1 MIQQKARVLWNRQI
15 STDYFKLGLSCR
27 GYDTAVP
34 GQFVMV
40 QVQGQ
45 SAPLLRRPFS
55 IHNLLTPEDSEAG
68 IEVLYKVVGKG
79 TRLLSEMREHQPVDL
94 LGPLGNC
101 FLLEPPGPRIF
112 LVGGGIGVPPLVF
125 LAKTFKA
132 RGMDMSRC
140 HMFLGGRTKGD
151 LLCRDVFLDLGMQ
164 LHITT
169 DDGSDGDQCLIT
181 NSVEQAVAEIPPDI
195 IYGCGPLPMLACLVG
210 ISTVREI
217 RCQISIEAM
226 MACGIGACLGCAV
239 SKAGGT
245 DGYWH
250 VCKDGP
256 VFEADQVQI

>member
-1 MIQQKARVLWNRQI
+1 MIQQKARVLWNRRI
-15 STDYFKLGLSCR
+15 STDYFKLGLACR
-27 GYDTAVP
+27 GYDTAAP

-45 SAPLLRRPFS
+45 STPLLRRPFS
-55 IHNLLTPEDSEAG
+55 IHGLLAPEGSEAG
-68 IEVLYKVVGKG
+68 IEILYKVVGKG
-79 TRLLSEMREHQPVDL
+79 TRLLSEIRENQTVDL
-94 LGPLGNC
+94 LGPLGNS
-101 FLLEPPGPRIF
+101 FLLESPGPRIF

-151 LLCRDVFLDLGMQ
+151 LLCREAFLDLGMQ
-164 LHITT
+164 LHVTT
-169 DDGSDGDQCLIT
+169 DDGSDGTQCLIT
-181 NSVEQAVAEIPPDI
+181 QPVEQAAAETSPDI
-195 IYGCGPLPMLACLVG
+195 IYACGPLPMLACLVG
-210 ISTVREI
+210 ISVAKGI
-217 RCQISIEAM
+217 RCQVSIEAM

-239 SKAGGT
+239 SKVGGA

-256 VFEADQVQI
+256 VFEANQIDI